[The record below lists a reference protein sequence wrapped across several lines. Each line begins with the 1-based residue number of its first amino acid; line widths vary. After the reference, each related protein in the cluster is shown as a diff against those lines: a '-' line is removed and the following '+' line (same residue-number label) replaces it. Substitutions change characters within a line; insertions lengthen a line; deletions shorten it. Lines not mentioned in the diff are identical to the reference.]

1 MLAFIPPTV
10 LSPLLSL
17 LIFIIGHGLL
27 STLLTLRLN
36 AEGVAAGWIGLVSS
50 AYFAGLVL
58 GAFVNVR
65 LIQRIGHI
73 RAYAAYASLL
83 AVLAL
88 CHGLWVDPLIWSG
101 LRLVGGF
108 ATGGLFVVIES
119 WMLVSSSSVTRGRLM
134 AFYMIL
140 LYGGLAAGQWL
151 LRFIDPLQLSPFVY
165 GLLPACKH
173 VMVVGYRFDCSR
185 ISGLLVRLMPW
196 P

>member
-17 LIFIIGHGLL
+17 FIFIVGHGLL

-36 AEGVAAGWIGLVSS
+36 AEGAAAGWIGLVSS

-83 AVLAL
+83 AGMAFNNANLGYVHAMAHQL
-88 CHGLWVDPLIWSG
+88 
-101 LRLVGGF
+101 
-108 ATGGLFVVIES
+108 GGLYDMPHGVANAV
-119 WMLVSSSSVTRGRLM
+119 
-134 AFYMIL
+134 
-140 LYGGLAAGQWL
+140 
-151 LRFIDPLQLSPFVY
+151 
-165 GLLPACKH
+165 LLPH
-173 VMVVGYRFDCSR
+173 VARYNLIANPEKFADIAEFMGSVEYDDPQHSLPLGR
-185 ISGLLVRLMPW
+185 
-196 P
+196 

>member
-17 LIFIIGHGLL
+17 FIFIVGHGLL

-36 AEGVAAGWIGLVSS
+36 AEGAAAGWIGLVSS

-65 LIQRIGHI
+65 LIRRIGHI

-88 CHGLWVDPLIWSG
+88 CHGLMVDPLLWSG

-119 WMLVSSSSVTRGRLM
+119 WMLVSSSPATRGRLM
-134 AFYMIL
+134 AVYMIL
-140 LYGGLAAGQWL
+140 LYGGLAALG
-151 LRFIDPLQLSPFVY
+151 
-165 GLLPACKH
+165 
-173 VMVVGYRFDCSR
+173 
-185 ISGLLVRLMPW
+185 LVRRR
-196 P
+196 